1 MQKTP
6 ELSQYSVGT
15 FRPSP
20 LQDERRVGL
29 AVAGVVDVDGVAG
42 VGSELAQR
50 ALAAAHAL
58 RQAAAGASGPQ
69 REGAVVGMAH
79 HQGVGAG
86 DVAWGGRDV
95 S

>member
-1 MQKTP
+1 M
-6 ELSQYSVGT
+6 
-15 FRPSP
+15 
-20 LQDERRVGL
+20 
-29 AVAGVVDVDGVAG
+29 DVDGVAG
-42 VGSELAQR
+42 VGGELAQR

-58 RQAAAGASGPQ
+58 GQAAAGAGRPQ
-69 REGAVVGMAH
+69 GEGAVVGVAH

>member
-1 MQKTP
+1 M
-6 ELSQYSVGT
+6 
-15 FRPSP
+15 
-20 LQDERRVGL
+20 
-29 AVAGVVDVDGVAG
+29 DGVAG
-42 VGSELAQR
+42 VGGELAQC

-58 RQAAAGASGPQ
+58 CQAAAGSSGPQ
-69 REGAVVGMAH
+69 GEGAVVGVAH

>member
-1 MQKTP
+1 MRP
-6 ELSQYSVGT
+6 YSIRT
-15 FRPSP
+15 FRFSP
-20 LQDERRVGL
+20 LQDEGRVGL
-29 AVAGVVDVDGVAG
+29 AVARVVDVDGVAG

-58 RQAAAGASGPQ
+58 CQAAAGARSPQ
-69 REGAVVGMAH
+69 GEGAVVGVAH